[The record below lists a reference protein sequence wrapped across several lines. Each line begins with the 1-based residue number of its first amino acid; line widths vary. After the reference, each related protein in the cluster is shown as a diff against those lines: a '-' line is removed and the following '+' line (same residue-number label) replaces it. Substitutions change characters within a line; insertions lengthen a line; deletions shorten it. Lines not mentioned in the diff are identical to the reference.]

1 MKTLVILIGIAA
13 VIITVALWVSGID
26 YMNKN
31 YPNYKGE
38 GFLEDDEN
46 DEDK

>member
-1 MKTLVILIGIAA
+1 MKILVILIFIVAF
-13 VIITVALWVSGID
+13 IITVALWVSVID

-46 DEDK
+46 DKDK